1 MSTINIKPKS
11 EISSFFPENRKK
23 DNYEF
28 LYKTKE
34 QINQYSSSHA
44 REIQSFLV
52 LGNREHGT
60 ANKLLSTSLDSA
72 TIYSYKVV
80 AFEEET
86 RHNKLQKLVQ
96 LVTKIRNYLSLP
108 DDWDGY
114 EGIAPKSKTI
124 EETIS
129 VVKRLYNYHISLPKP
144 MVNGTGI
151 VGLFWEKDS
160 IYIEICFEGDG
171 TFWYYGKDGNLE
183 IGEESVSLKKETEF
197 PRNLINL
204 IAKI

>member
-1 MSTINIKPKS
+1 MKVYIQRTSFRYDIIRKVNEFAQITRIPRGLMKADKL
-11 EISSFFPENRKK
+11 EIYADGAGLMVGP
-23 DNYEF
+23 
-28 LYKTKE
+28 
-34 QINQYSSSHA
+34 
-44 REIQSFLV
+44 
-52 LGNREHGT
+52 
-60 ANKLLSTSLDSA
+60 
-72 TIYSYKVV
+72 YKVV
-80 AFEEET
+80 AFEKEEA

-114 EGIAPKSKTI
+114 EGIAPESKTI

-129 VVKRLYNYHISLPKP
+129 LVKRLNDYNISLPKP
-144 MVNGTGI
+144 MVSGTGI

-171 TFWYYGKDGNLE
+171 TFWYYGKDSNLE
-183 IGEESVSLKKETEF
+183 IGEESVSLNKETEF
-197 PRNLINL
+197 PKNLINL

>member
-1 MSTINIKPKS
+1 MLTIKLES
-11 EISSFFPENRKK
+11 EISSFFQENSKR

-28 LYKTKE
+28 LYKTKILNTPI
-34 QINQYSSSHA
+34 QIQKGQTNQ
-44 REIQSFLV
+44 
-52 LGNREHGT
+52 
-60 ANKLLSTSLDSA
+60 
-72 TIYSYKVV
+72 YSYKVV
-80 AFEEET
+80 AFEKEKA

-114 EGIAPKSKTI
+114 EGIAPESKTI

-129 VVKRLYNYHISLPKP
+129 LVKRLHNYNISLPKP
-144 MVNGTGI
+144 MASGTGV

-183 IGEESVSLKKETEF
+183 IGEESVSLNKKNEF

>member
-1 MSTINIKPKS
+1 MLTIKLES
-11 EISSFFPENRKK
+11 EISSFIQENSKR

-28 LYKTKE
+28 LYKTKVSNPPIHIK
-34 QINQYSSSHA
+34 QWQTNQ
-44 REIQSFLV
+44 
-52 LGNREHGT
+52 
-60 ANKLLSTSLDSA
+60 
-72 TIYSYKVV
+72 YSYKVV
-80 AFEEET
+80 AFEKEET

-114 EGIAPKSKTI
+114 EGITPKSKTI

-129 VVKRLYNYHISLPKP
+129 VVKRLHDYHISLPKP
-144 MVNGTGI
+144 MVSGTGI

-171 TFWYYGKDGNLE
+171 TFWYYGKDGNSE

>member
-1 MSTINIKPKS
+1 MSTINIKS
-11 EISSFFPENRKK
+11 ENERSSSFQENSKR

-34 QINQYSSSHA
+34 QINQYS
-44 REIQSFLV
+44 
-52 LGNREHGT
+52 
-60 ANKLLSTSLDSA
+60 
-72 TIYSYKVV
+72 YKIF
-80 AFEEET
+80 AFEKE
-86 RHNKLQKLVQ
+86 RHNKLQKLVE
-96 LVTKIRNYLSLP
+96 LVAKIRNYLSLP

-114 EGIAPKSKTI
+114 QGIAPKSKTI

-129 VVKRLYNYHISLPKP
+129 VVKRLHDYHISLPKP
-144 MVNGTGI
+144 MVSGTGI
-151 VGLFWEKDS
+151 VGLFWEKDN

-183 IGEESVSLKKETEF
+183 IGEESVSLKQEAEF